1 MSQEL
6 LTPSEYVLH
15 HLTHLQI
22 GQGFWAIH
30 LDSVIM
36 TILVCSFIVAGMV
49 IINKSAK
56 LVPGV
61 FQNIYE
67 LIITTVIK
75 QVKDVTPH
83 HVDVVGPFAF
93 SLFMVIMF
101 MNFLDLLP
109 VDTGTI
115 ICKIFGIHSFKI
127 VPTTDIN
134 VTLGLALFTLF
145 FINSSIIKTSG
156 LIGFIKGILSHPYG
170 LKLFVANI
178 IFRMIEEF
186 SRVFSL
192 AMRLFGNIF
201 AGEVIFI
208 LLATAPLVIQFPS
221 VILWAIFHILI
232 VVLQAFIFMML
243 SVVNFGLALE
253 HE

>member
-1 MSQEL
+1 MSQEI
-6 LTPSEYVLH
+6 LTPSEYVSH

-22 GQGFWAIH
+22 GQGFWAIN

-36 TILVCSFIVAGMV
+36 TLFVCTFLLIGMFAM
-49 IINKSAK
+49 NKTAK

-61 FQNIYE
+61 LQNIYE
-67 LIITTVIK
+67 LIVTSVIK
-75 QVKDVTPH
+75 QVRDVTPDH
-83 HVDVVGPFAF
+83 LDIVGPFAF
-93 SLFMVIMF
+93 SIFMVIMC

-115 ICKIFGIHSFKI
+115 ICKIFKIESFKI

-134 VTLGLALFTLF
+134 VTLGLAFFTLF
-145 FINSSIIKTSG
+145 FINLSIIKNSG
-156 LIGFIKGILSHPYG
+156 ITGFIKGILAHPYG
-170 LKLFVANI
+170 LKLFIANI

-208 LLATAPLVIQFPS
+208 LLATAPLIIQFPS